1 MEKNCDCYRIESK
14 NRYTYHPITGRH
26 IAHDVNVGV
35 CIGTKCRDECSCGGD
50 RTKCDFYLEVREKA
64 KKEKNKVITNGDNIR
79 SIYERRQLAAFI
91 LNATNNDIEFCHKG
105 MCLNNETCIE
115 CALKWIRQSIKE

>member
-1 MEKNCDCYRIESK
+1 MRTNCDCYRIESK
-14 NRYTYHPITGRH
+14 KRYTYHPITGRH

-64 KKEKNKVITNGDNIR
+64 QKESNKVITNGDNIR
-79 SIYERRQLAAFI
+79 SMNDEQLAEFV
-91 LNATNNDIEFCHKG
+91 LNCTNNDIGFCHVG
-105 MCLNNETCIE
+105 MCLDNESCTE
-115 CALKWIRQSIKE
+115 CALKWIQQSIKE